1 MDAARKESAEA
12 AATLKRLNS
21 ENQTD
26 AVKNKEK
33 LLETTIDKDT
43 ALVEYLKKY
52 EGLGMFKNDVQM
64 QEILDKLSGNQSN
77 DDLDP
82 DLNTGVWFMG
92 HKIPQG
98 AGGSPSGPPVS
109 HTVYNFYSAQIN
121 QDAGYNDSASVSNEQ
136 AGKQMHPAIAPW
148 LNGGLPN
155 RNQ

>member
-26 AVKNKEK
+26 AVKNREK

-98 AGGSPSGPPVS
+98 AGGLRRVHRCP
-109 HTVYNFYSAQIN
+109 YCI
-121 QDAGYNDSASVSNEQ
+121 
-136 AGKQMHPAIAPW
+136 
-148 LNGGLPN
+148 
-155 RNQ
+155 